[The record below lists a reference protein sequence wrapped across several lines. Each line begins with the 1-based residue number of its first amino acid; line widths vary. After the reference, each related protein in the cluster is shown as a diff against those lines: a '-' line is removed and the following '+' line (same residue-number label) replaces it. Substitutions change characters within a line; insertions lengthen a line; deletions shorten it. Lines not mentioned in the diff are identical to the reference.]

1 MPTQIDRIRDLCI
14 QYDEHC
20 SKYKKN
26 RSYEQ
31 WLKQQLAKELLAHAE
46 HPNKLLRILNE
57 PSKSLDFPEKTKAE
71 ILQMNSSSVVSW
83 FFKGFLLLL
92 SAPISLPIV
101 LLWSLR
107 TRKTINFLKADGA
120 LFLEQ
125 LIPLCQSWNEPPAP
139 IPEKKSNK
147 PISEGIL
154 PMPPLYPKETSGTV
168 QEKNALTSAAELSE
182 SQLEEDVDLN
192 NMSKLASQLSNI
204 FGPDLIMG
212 QQVTNFKGKSMVIA
226 SKPIEKTDNPNELR
240 LSFTCEFLFVDAPH
254 EQCVIRLFKRFPPMP
269 VTSLPAPLLL
279 TDSAT
284 SEYTL
289 ASYPLIQASKD
300 YCLSFF
306 RHDFTSMMKKAL
318 DEPRLGTWIEW
329 ADQALAL
336 AKTQEQKLTVI
347 EHIVTRICFA
357 QSTMHESLLIGCGV
371 RLQKSMDA
379 ALAELPFNYRSLIA
393 EFEKISRLYDTI
405 WSLLEENRNE
415 DAYELF
421 KTVTLSVFIRT
432 VCPELLAMKLQLYAV
447 FSINGE
453 SHETVGGVLSAAVQL
468 SQAYSVL
475 SRHNYTFKIMAE
487 YEPAAGAKPYTIYL
501 EKLGS
506 TLHYVIRNVENTA
519 DIVGQLDEDELVIY
533 NDKQRYYNLSTEDLV
548 KGYHYENAN
557 LIAFLVDK
565 GHAHQQRS
573 PEMITLHQQTIQ
585 VLGAMEIKARTA
597 WQQTSMDDI
606 RARGKALDEFIRTQA
621 WQGQIPLVR
630 TDRQVE
636 YYPQKYLPILQ
647 FYGVVDPSI
656 RYLDDELSENSSN
669 LSMR

>member
-1 MPTQIDRIRDLCI
+1 MPTQIDRIRELCI

-31 WLKQQLAKELLAHAE
+31 WLKQQLAKELLAHADS
-46 HPNKLLRILNE
+46 PKKLLRILNE

-71 ILQMNSSSVVSW
+71 IIQMNRSSVVSW

-92 SAPISLPIV
+92 SAPISLPII

-139 IPEKKSNK
+139 IPAKKSTK
-147 PISEGIL
+147 PISEGIVT
-154 PMPPLYPKETSGTV
+154 MPPLYPKATSGTV
-168 QEKNALTSAAELSE
+168 QTTTAELSE
-182 SQLEEDVDLN
+182 SQLEDDADLN
-192 NMSKLASQLSNI
+192 NMSKLAAQLSNI
-204 FGPDLIMG
+204 FGSDLTMG
-212 QQVTNFKGKSMVIA
+212 QKITNFKGKSMVIA
-226 SKPIEKTDNPNELR
+226 SKPIEKTDNPNELL
-240 LSFTCEFLFVDAPH
+240 LSFTCEFICVDAPH

-284 SEYTL
+284 SEYSL

-306 RHDFTSMMKKAL
+306 RHDFNSMMKKAL
-318 DEPRLGTWIEW
+318 NEPMLFTWIEW

-347 EHIVTRICFA
+347 NHIVTRICIA
-357 QSTMHESLLIGCGV
+357 QSKMNRSLLIIWGS

-393 EFEKISRLYDTI
+393 EIENISRLYDSI
-405 WSLLEENRNE
+405 WSLLEENRNLE
-415 DAYELF
+415 AYELF
-421 KTVTLSVFIRT
+421 ETVNLSVFIRK
-432 VCPELLAMKLQLYAV
+432 VCPELLAMKRQLYAV
-447 FSINGE
+447 FLLNGE
-453 SHETVGGVLSAAVQL
+453 IDGTIDIVIRAVDNL

-487 YEPAAGAKPYTIYL
+487 YEPAAGATPDTIYL

-519 DIVGQLDEDELVIY
+519 DIVGRIDEDELVLY
-533 NDKQRYYNLSTEDLV
+533 NDQQRYYTLYNEDLV
-548 KGYHYENAN
+548 KQYYYENAN

-585 VLGAMEIKARTA
+585 ALGAMEIKARKA
-597 WQQTSMDDI
+597 WQQMSMDDI
-606 RARGKALDEFIRTQA
+606 CARGKALETFITTQS
-621 WQGQIPLVR
+621 WQGQIPQVR

-636 YYPQKYLPILQ
+636 YYRKEYLPILQ
-647 FYGVVDPSI
+647 WCGVVDPFI
-656 RYLDDELSENSSN
+656 QYLDDELSENSSN
-669 LSMR
+669 PRACF